1 MGRFGTVSI
10 PNFSF
15 LKRALREVVKHV
27 SEQKP
32 GIVDFITNFL
42 AHQRHSFF
50 GGEGRGF
57 FEVLQPVKNISS
69 AQAGFNEVA

>member
-1 MGRFGTVSI
+1 MASGLLGVGRFGTVSI

-32 GIVDFITNFL
+32 GIVDFITSFL

-50 GGEGRGF
+50 GGEGMGF
-57 FEVLQPVKNISS
+57 FEV
-69 AQAGFNEVA
+69 

>member
-69 AQAGFNEVA
+69 VQASFNEVA